1 MLMSAKQIRKSN
13 MLMVFIPLASA
24 NYLYV
29 AVYVA
34 VDFNTFYVTIV
45 YLVY

>member
-29 AVYVA
+29 AV
-34 VDFNTFYVTIV
+34 DFNTFYVTIV